1 MNEHCPRCD
10 AETTPEA
17 KFCAR
22 CGLSLT
28 GLHGKA
34 VAGQTRHPSPLAVPD
49 EYELIG
55 GAVDL
60 YFRTESAWGGKRLS
74 GRESIGVVLLNT
86 GYPLCGVTIKVRGED
101 QAGKELFAIERTAD
115 DLPRGEP
122 VTVEVPSYEITAEPA
137 RLVVL
142 LVSAAFSPI
151 DIE

>member
-10 AETTPEA
+10 ATNTTEA
-17 KFCAR
+17 KFCAH

-28 GLHGKA
+28 GLHGKP
-34 VAGQTRHPSPLAVPD
+34 VAGQTRHPDPLAVPD
-49 EYELIG
+49 EYELIL

-74 GRESIGVVLLNT
+74 GTENIGVVVLNT
-86 GYPLCGVTIKVRGED
+86 GYPLCDVALKVRGED
-101 QAGKELFAIERTAD
+101 EAGKELFAVERTAD

-122 VTVEVPSYEITAEPA
+122 VTIEVPSYEITAEPS
-137 RLVVL
+137 RLVVS

-151 DIE
+151 DTE